1 MTKRT
6 DWAQRQE
13 RGSARLLRAMTWLSL
28 HLGRPASRGLL
39 LHLIALYYVLF
50 SPRARA
56 ASRDY
61 LRRVLG
67 RPAGWSDLYRHVF
80 TFATTIHDRIYLM
93 NDRFDLFDIRPQGQ
107 TLVDAALANGRGAF
121 LMGGHLG
128 SFEIVRALGRTRPDM
143 RVVVTMFDENARKIN
158 ATIAA
163 VNPAAQPEVIP
174 LGQVDSMLRVNER
187 LDENCMV
194 GMLADRT
201 LLADAAS
208 STRRMAFLGEPAAF
222 PLGPLY
228 MAAMLKRPVIF
239 MTGLYR
245 GGKRYDV
252 HFEMLADFTDTPR
265 EARQAAIDAALVRYV
280 ALLDR
285 YCRKA
290 PYNWFNYFDF
300 WQTGQ
305 APQTAQAAQAAQ
317 TAQATR
323 AAPVA
328 PTARASQPAPVAQ
341 MAQAAHAS
349 AKPVDLAARVARNA
363 YATSRADNG
372 DRARARRDEPRRS
385 EAVHA
390 SLAARETSD
399 A

>member
-6 DWAQRQE
+6 DWTQRQE
-13 RGSARLLRAMTWLSL
+13 RGSALLLRAMTWLSL
-28 HLGRPASRGLL
+28 RLGRPAARGL
-39 LHLIALYYVLF
+39 LHLIAVYYVLF
-50 SPRARA
+50 SPRART

-67 RPAGWSDLYRHVF
+67 RPAGWGDLYRHVL

-208 STRRMAFLGEPAAF
+208 STRRLAFLGEPAAF

-245 GGKRYDV
+245 GGNRYDV
-252 HFEMLADFTDTPR
+252 HFELLADFTHTPR
-265 EARQAAIDAALVRYV
+265 EARQAAIDTALARYV

-285 YCRKA
+285 HCRAA

-300 WQTGQ
+300 WQTARAESTPQTAEPAQAAPTAEAAPATQ
-305 APQTAQAAQAAQ
+305 APQ
-317 TAQATR
+317 
-323 AAPVA
+323 APK
-328 PTARASQPAPVAQ
+328 
-341 MAQAAHAS
+341 HAG
-349 AKPVDLAARVARNA
+349 LAARVAQDA
-363 YATSRADNG
+363 YATNRADP
-372 DRARARRDEPRRS
+372 ARARRDKPRRG
-385 EAVHA
+385 ETAHA

>member
-13 RGSARLLRAMTWLSL
+13 RGSALLLRVMTWLSL
-28 HLGRPASRGLL
+28 RLGRPAARGL
-39 LHLIALYYVLF
+39 LHLIALYYALF

-61 LRRVLG
+61 LRRALG

-93 NDRFDLFDIRPQGQ
+93 NERFDLFDIRPQGQ
-107 TLVDAALANGRGAF
+107 KLVDAALANGRGAF

-128 SFEIVRALGRTRPDM
+128 SFEVVRALGRTRPDM

-245 GGKRYDV
+245 GGNRYDV
-252 HFEMLADFTDTPR
+252 HFEMLADFTHTPR
-265 EARQAAIDAALVRYV
+265 ESRQAAIDAALARYV

-285 YCRKA
+285 YCRTA

-300 WQTGQ
+300 WQTAQ
-305 APQTAQAAQAAQ
+305 APQAAKPAAPAAKPAQAA
-317 TAQATR
+317 
-323 AAPVA
+323 
-328 PTARASQPAPVAQ
+328 PAPVN
-341 MAQAAHAS
+341 HA
-349 AKPVDLAARVARNA
+349 DLAARVAQGA
-363 YATSRADNG
+363 FAASRADDV
-372 DRARARRDEPRRS
+372 DRDDRTRTRRSEPRRS
-385 EAVHA
+385 ETAHA
-390 SLAARETSD
+390 RLAARETSD

>member
-13 RGSARLLRAMTWLSL
+13 RGSALLLRVMTWLSL
-28 HLGRPASRGLL
+28 RLGRPAARGL

-61 LRRVLG
+61 LRRVLD
-67 RPAGWSDLYRHVF
+67 RPVGWSDVYRHVF

-93 NDRFDLFDIRPQGQ
+93 NERFDLFDIRPQGQ
-107 TLVDAALANGRGAF
+107 TLVDAALASGRGAF

-128 SFEIVRALGRTRPDM
+128 SFEVVRALGRTRPDM

-163 VNPAAQPEVIP
+163 VNPAAQPEVIA
-174 LGQVDSMLRVNER
+174 LGQIDSMLRVNER

-208 STRRMAFLGEPAAF
+208 SMRRMAFLGEPAAF

-245 GGKRYDV
+245 GGNRYDV
-252 HFEMLADFTDTPR
+252 HFEMLADFTHTPR
-265 EARQAAIDAALVRYV
+265 ESRQAAIDAALVRYV

-285 YCRKA
+285 HCRAA

-300 WQTGQ
+300 WQTAQ
-305 APQTAQAAQAAQ
+305 AAQHTTVTSQTAQTAQAATAAKAPQTMQAAG
-317 TAQATR
+317 TM
-323 AAPVA
+323 
-328 PTARASQPAPVAQ
+328 PAP
-341 MAQAAHAS
+341 
-349 AKPVDLAARVARNA
+349 KPADVAARVARNA
-363 YATSRADNG
+363 YAASRAETAG
-372 DRARARRDEPRRS
+372 VARARRDEPRRS
-385 EAVHA
+385 EAAHA

>member
-13 RGSARLLRAMTWLSL
+13 RGSALLLRLMTWLSL
-28 HLGRPASRGLL
+28 RLGRPAARGL
-39 LHLIALYYVLF
+39 LHLIALYYVLL

-67 RPAGWSDLYRHVF
+67 RPPGWGDVYRHVF

-93 NDRFDLFDIRPQGQ
+93 NERFDLFDIRPQGQ
-107 TLVDAALANGRGAF
+107 MLVDAALANGRGAF

-128 SFEIVRALGRTRPDM
+128 SFEVVRALGRTRPDM

-208 STRRMAFLGEPAAF
+208 SMRRMAFLGEPAAF

-245 GGKRYDV
+245 GGNRYDV
-252 HFEMLADFTDTPR
+252 HFEMLADFTHTSR
-265 EARQAAIDAALVRYV
+265 ESRQGAIDAALARYV

-285 YCRKA
+285 HCRAA

-300 WQTGQ
+300 WQSAQ
-305 APQTAQAAQAAQ
+305 AQQAAQAAPA
-317 TAQATR
+317 TNVAQA
-323 AAPVA
+323 APE
-328 PTARASQPAPVAQ
+328 TE
-341 MAQAAHAS
+341 AAHAS
-349 AKPVDLAARVARNA
+349 TRHADIAERVARNA
-363 YATSRADNG
+363 YATSRADSATHANSAVNADHA
-372 DRARARRDEPRRS
+372 DRTQKRRDKPRRS
-385 EAVHA
+385 ETAHA
-390 SLAARETSD
+390 SLATRETFD